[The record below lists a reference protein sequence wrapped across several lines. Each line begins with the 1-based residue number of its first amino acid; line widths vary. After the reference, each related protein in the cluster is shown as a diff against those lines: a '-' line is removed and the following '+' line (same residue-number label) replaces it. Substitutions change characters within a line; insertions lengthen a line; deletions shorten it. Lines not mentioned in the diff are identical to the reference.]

1 MREDPAAVLPH
12 QRRDDMHVAV
22 GMPDR
27 HPPHPKVVIAA
38 GQPDPVQ
45 VLLRDVG
52 PLSIGQVR
60 STGAPVPGSFA
71 AAIARW

>member
-1 MREDPAAVLPH
+1 
-12 QRRDDMHVAV
+12 MHVV
-22 GMPDR
+22 LGMPDR
-27 HPPHPKVVIAA
+27 HPPHPKVVVAA

-52 PLSIGQVR
+52 PLGIGQRPVDR
-60 STGAPVPGSFA
+60 RAGAGSFA